1 MIIVIIIIGFIIFV
15 LWNVFFSVKLRLQT
29 VNFYSGGLGSGK
41 TLKAT
46 DTAIKLRNKSKIAH
60 YLTFKKRPIR
70 EIYSNFPILLK
81 GKKKNLKRYY
91 KDLEKGK
98 EVEPKNYKL
107 KFSKILTKEHILG
120 IERLPERVIVVLD
133 EASSVFPNQMRKSD
147 ESITYAFR
155 WFRHFTDGTLIL
167 CDQSIG
173 DIDIAIR
180 RRVNIVYNFSGFR
193 KIPFLCYWID
203 VNRINYMEDV
213 ITNVNDVNNFENSR
227 IFGFFGRRK
236 FSSRYMKK
244 FYNPMRENIKNW
256 NDLVIIPENK
266 ENGTEVAK
274 G

>member
-1 MIIVIIIIGFIIFV
+1 MIIIIIVIGFLVFV

-98 EVEPKNYKL
+98 EVEPKDYGL
-107 KFSKILTKEHILG
+107 EFSKILTKEHILG

-147 ESITYAFR
+147 ENITYAFR

-167 CDQSIG
+167 ADQSIG

-180 RRVNIVYNFSGFR
+180 RRVNIVYNFSNFR

-203 VNRINYMEDV
+203 VNKINYMEDV
-213 ITNVNDVNNFENSR
+213 ITNIHDVNNFQSSR
-227 IFGFFGRRK
+227 IFGFFGKRK

-244 FYNPMRENIKNW
+244 FYNPMKENIKNW
-256 NDLVIIPENK
+256 NDLVINPENI
-266 ENGTEVAK
+266 ENRTEVA
-274 G
+274 